1 MTSTPLLAERFTI
14 APEVNDLNRDLK
26 RRERSPQQKY
36 ALIAIPALFVGA
48 VVSVAGMYFS
58 MPNHSPQLM
67 IPMIFLGAMVVIVTG
82 VLGAGI
88 ISMTNTPEKEKV
100 NDERKETQQSIKRSV
115 STARALGD
123 LVPTLTKEHVDAG
136 ARFDKAVTEYGVR
149 WTREDFLGI
158 RALLFEDLSRENALI
173 DFVTVRGM
181 VTLPE
186 IQKALSYLDAHQK
199 PLQSGWL

>member
-1 MTSTPLLAERFTI
+1 MTSAALLAERFTVD
-14 APEVNDLNRDLK
+14 PEVNDLDRDLK

-67 IPMIFLGAMVVIVTG
+67 VPTIFLGAMVVIVTG

-100 NDERKETQQSIKRSV
+100 NEERKESQQSIRRAV

-123 LVPTLTKEHVDAG
+123 IVPTLTKEHVEA
-136 ARFDKAVTEYGVR
+136 
-149 WTREDFLGI
+149 GI
-158 RALLFEDLSRENALI
+158 RLDQVVSAKAPRWDRSDVENVRSLLFSDLSRETVIFSLI
-173 DFVTVRGM
+173 EDRGM
-181 VTLPE
+181 TSSSQIIATLNE
-186 IQKALSYLDAHQK
+186 MDRHGK
-199 PLQSGWL
+199 PLRKGWL